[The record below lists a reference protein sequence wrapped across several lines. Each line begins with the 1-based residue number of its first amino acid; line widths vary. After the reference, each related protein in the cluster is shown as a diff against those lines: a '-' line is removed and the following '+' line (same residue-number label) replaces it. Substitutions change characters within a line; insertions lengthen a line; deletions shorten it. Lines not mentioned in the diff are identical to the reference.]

1 MSDLEAKVVDGADS
15 IPVAG
20 DDDDLNDI
28 NYKPPAEK
36 KLDDILSQDKDDEA
50 LERYKAALLGEIC
63 L

>member
-15 IPVAG
+15 IPAEDE
-20 DDDDLNDI
+20 DDVK
-28 NYKPPAEK
+28 YKPPAEK

-63 L
+63 F